1 MLPLGAVAHTSS
13 QVLPS
18 SRASVASGPQSSA
31 SGVWPPDASVV
42 VDSVGGV
49 QDGSVDGVD
58 EPPVEV
64 DGDVPSVEV
73 DGDVPSV
80 EVEGDGLPE
89 VASGV
94 DVSEPEGVCDD
105 GDEVPV
111 PAVPPDELGEPLPE
125 GSADPEE
132 PAAVDPEPLCDGVPE
147 DDPAAAVAVLEPALP
162 LAVVAASE
170 GRADTPGVFP
180 PCFLASATAS
190 RVAALIR
197 ACRRASAGLA
207 AFNGVPV
214 SGVPARTAEASATS
228 PPLVETSK
236 SPPRYFLSYAIT
248 NAT

>member
-18 SRASVASGPQSSA
+18 SRASVASGSQSWSWVG
-31 SGVWPPDASVV
+31 SPDGSVV
-42 VDSVGGV
+42 VDPVAGV

-125 GSADPEE
+125 GSVDPEE
-132 PAAVDPEPLCDGVPE
+132 PAAADPEPLCDGVPE
-147 DDPAAAVAVLEPALP
+147 DDPAAVAVLEPVLP
-162 LAVVAASE
+162 LAVVAAAAVMVTRSWPGSSGNCSIAE
-170 GRADTPGVFP
+170 LATPW
-180 PCFLASATAS
+180 
-190 RVAALIR
+190 
-197 ACRRASAGLA
+197 
-207 AFNGVPV
+207 V
-214 SGVPARTAEASATS
+214 S
-228 PPLVETSK
+228 
-236 SPPRYFLSYAIT
+236 
-248 NAT
+248 